1 MSLRFLAM
9 TAAIAATAFA
19 GSAFAQ
25 SQPYEQVRPA
35 AEGWTVDLGAGV
47 LYRNDSNGDTVPR
60 RRSRPGSRP
69 IIATSSI

>member
-25 SQPYEQVRPA
+25 SQPYEQVRRR
-35 AEGWTVDLGAGV
+35 GLD
-47 LYRNDSNGDTVPR
+47 
-60 RRSRPGSRP
+60 RRSGGRGAVS
-69 IIATSSI
+69 